1 MEALP
6 MNDDAV
12 HILLI
17 EDEMAH
23 AELVARAFEMHGDL
37 VRLDVA
43 RSLAEARTFLER
55 QSSPPDLIIADWRLP
70 DGESLELLPSA
81 PGSRAIPIIIMTS
94 HGNERVAVDAM
105 KFGALDY
112 VVKSDIT
119 LLEMPHIAKR
129 ALRQWQDIIERKRAE
144 EALRESEARYR
155 LITENANDMIC
166 LLDRQGA
173 ILYLSPSVES
183 LLGYEPAELLG
194 TRVFD
199 LIHPDDLDRVREHW
213 AQLDLRRAQITYRV
227 RHSNASWR
235 WFDAQGALI
244 ERETEHYIVMVGRDI
259 TERRQLEAQLI
270 QVQKLDA
277 IGQLAGGLAHDF
289 NNLLVVI
296 SGCAELA
303 SVGSAPDNPVQHE
316 LNEILK
322 ATQRAASLTRQ
333 LLTFARRQISE
344 PKPLNLNDLIRDL
357 DRMLRRLIPEDITL
371 VGVLAPDLWHV
382 YIDPGQFEQVVVNLV
397 VNARDAMPQGGQ
409 LTITTANI
417 VLDRASASPSSS
429 VLPGSYVLLSVA
441 DTGIGMSEE
450 IQRHAFEPFFTTK
463 GPGQGTGLGLA
474 TCYGIVKQHN
484 GTIYLSSE
492 VGRGTTIYIYL
503 PRVQNTLT
511 IPRIQPEAEPLP
523 RGTETVL
530 LVEDDAAVRALLGRV
545 LRAQGYAVLEA
556 EHGLDA
562 LDIATRP
569 GVGSIDLLL
578 TDMVVP
584 HINGHELAER
594 LQRNFPHLR
603 LLFMSGYVDKVAA
616 SNEQPERRA
625 AFIQKPFTATALA
638 HKVRQALDG

>member
-1 MEALP
+1 MS
-6 MNDDAV
+6 DDAV
-12 HILLI
+12 QILLI
-17 EDEMAH
+17 EDDAAH
-23 AELVARAFEMHGDL
+23 AELIERAFELHTDRA
-37 VRLDVA
+37 RLNFV
-43 RSLAEARTFLER
+43 RSLAEARAYLER
-55 QSSPPDLIIADWRLP
+55 QISPPDLIIADWRLP
-70 DGESLELLPSA
+70 DGESLELLASA
-81 PGSRAIPIIIMTS
+81 SGTGTIPIVIMTS

-119 LLEMPHIAKR
+119 LLEMPHIATR
-129 ALRQWQDIIERKRAE
+129 ALRQWRDIVERKRAE

-155 LITENANDMIC
+155 LITENANDMIG
-166 LLDRQGA
+166 LLDQHGTF
-173 ILYLSPSVES
+173 LYISPSVWS
-183 LLGYEPAELLG
+183 LLGYKPSELLG
-194 TRVFD
+194 ALLFD
-199 LIHPDDLDRVREHW
+199 LIHPDDLGRVREHW
-213 AQLDLRRAQITYRV
+213 TQLDLRRTQIAYRV
-227 RHSNASWR
+227 RHCNGSWR
-235 WFDAQGALI
+235 WFDAQAALI
-244 ERETEHYIVMVGRDI
+244 ERDQQPYMVMVGRDI

-303 SVGSAPDNPVQHE
+303 SVGSPPDDPVQHE
-316 LNEILK
+316 LDEILK

-333 LLTFARRQISE
+333 LLTFARRQIGE
-344 PKPLNLNDLIRDL
+344 PKPLNLNNLIRDL
-357 DRMLRRLIPEDITL
+357 DRMLRRLIREDITL
-371 VGVLAPDLWHV
+371 ASALAPDLWFVH
-382 YIDPGQFEQVVVNLV
+382 IDPGQLEQVVVNLV
-397 VNARDAMPQGGQ
+397 VNARDAMPQGGR
-409 LTITTANI
+409 LTIATANI
-417 VLDRASASPSSS
+417 VLDRASVSPGAS

-441 DTGIGMSEE
+441 DTGVGMSEE

-474 TCYGIVKQHN
+474 TCYGIVKQHG

-492 VGRGTTIYIYL
+492 VGRGTTVYIYL
-503 PRVQNTLT
+503 PQVQHTPSV
-511 IPRIQPEAEPLP
+511 PRIQQEAEPLP
-523 RGTETVL
+523 RGTETIL

-562 LDIATRP
+562 LDIAVRR

-584 HINGHELAER
+584 HMDGHELAER
-594 LQRNFPHLR
+594 LRLNFPRIR
-603 LLFMSGYVDKVAA
+603 LLFMSGYVDKAAA
-616 SNEQPERRA
+616 STEQPQHNA
-625 AFIQKPFTATALA
+625 AFIQKPFTATALV